1 MKTQLPET
9 FRYSKGSAERKMY
22 TSEYLHQK
30 QKSLKSIHAHIFIYR
45 EREKKESMLAIGGP
59 SVYEDGI
66 MKHTESY

>member
-1 MKTQLPET
+1 
-9 FRYSKGSAERKMY
+9 MY